1 VVAFLSAEWLRAL
14 DAEARQIAPPAGLEP
29 GQRVIVGQEVHGV
42 PGAAGG
48 VVRYQLVVDGT
59 GVRVEPDADEPAQL
73 TFVCDYES
81 AVALAQGETNAQA
94 ALMAGRLRLRGDVE
108 RFASA
113 RDALLA
119 LGDMFARTRAA
130 TTFDTFT
137 P

>member
-1 VVAFLSAEWLRAL
+1 MVAFLSAEWLHAL
-14 DAEARQIAPPAGLEP
+14 DTEARRIAPPPGLAP

-42 PGAAGG
+42 PGVPGG

-59 GVRVEPDADEPAQL
+59 GVHVDADAGAAAQL

-81 AVALAQGETNAQA
+81 AVALARGDTNAQA

-119 LGDMFARTRAA
+119 LGDVFARTRAA